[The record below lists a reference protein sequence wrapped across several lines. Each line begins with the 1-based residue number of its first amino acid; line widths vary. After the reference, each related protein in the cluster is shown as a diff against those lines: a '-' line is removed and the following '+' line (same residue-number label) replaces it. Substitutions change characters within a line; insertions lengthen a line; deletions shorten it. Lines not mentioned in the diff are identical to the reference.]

1 MNSNNFSP
9 YTLTYDNLLFDLYLS
24 FYRARKYKKKKPYV
38 ISFEADLDKNIHD
51 LCDEL
56 YNRTYIPLPS
66 TCFVITHPK
75 LREVFAAQF
84 RDRVVHHLYFNYT
97 YPIFYR
103 TFIQDSYSCIE
114 GRGTHYGIERLE
126 HHIRQES
133 ENYTKPCYI
142 LKLDIKGYFI
152 HINRNKLCDIALT
165 SLEKMKTHKS
175 YLHGKVWEEVV
186 DYDFTKYLTK
196 EISLLDP
203 TINCNIKGGQA
214 SLASLPDSKSLFKS
228 PADCGLPIGN
238 LTSQLFSNV
247 YLNVLDQYCKTEL
260 HCKHYGRYVD
270 DFYVVS
276 KDRSFLHDITKK
288 IRLFLKNVL
297 DLELQEGKV
306 RIYDAKYGVDFLGAF
321 IKPYRNYVSND
332 SLRHMK
338 DTLWDLEH
346 NTNKQ
351 TSVVNSVNSL
361 LGVFSHYNSFNVRKD
376 LFSNQSFLN
385 NYGWFNNDYSKFI
398 PF

>member
-1 MNSNNFSP
+1 M
-9 YTLTYDNLLFDLYLS
+9 
-24 FYRARKYKKKKPYV
+24 
-38 ISFEADLDKNIHD
+38 
-51 LCDEL
+51 
-56 YNRTYIPLPS
+56 
-66 TCFVITHPK
+66 
-75 LREVFAAQF
+75 
-84 RDRVVHHLYFNYT
+84 
-97 YPIFYR
+97 
-103 TFIQDSYSCIE
+103 
-114 GRGTHYGIERLE
+114 
-126 HHIRQES
+126 
-133 ENYTKPCYI
+133 
-142 LKLDIKGYFI
+142 KLDIKGYFI

-276 KDRSFLHDITKK
+276 KDRNFLHDITKK

-351 TSVVNSVNSL
+351 TSVGNSVNSL

-376 LFSNQSFLN
+376 LFSNQPFLN